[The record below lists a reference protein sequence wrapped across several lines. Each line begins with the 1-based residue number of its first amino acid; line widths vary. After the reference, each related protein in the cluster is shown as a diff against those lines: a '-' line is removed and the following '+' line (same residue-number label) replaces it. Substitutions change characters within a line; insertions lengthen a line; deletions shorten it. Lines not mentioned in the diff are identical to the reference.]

1 LEVTCGFQIN
11 PETNRKDNKI
21 EKILLAGDHALFR
34 DGLRHVLAG
43 FDDEFEIMEATDYPE
58 ALAIA
63 NKGKGITLA
72 FVDLSMP
79 GMERFS
85 GLAALC
91 DRIGDVPVVVVS
103 ANENNDDIRQAMEC
117 GAARYMPKSLDSE
130 VIRAALKRVIAGKT
144 YLPPSMVG
152 WKKDSAVVKVA
163 PPSCLTPRQHDVL
176 GFIAQG
182 YSNKKIAS
190 ELNLAEGTVKL
201 HVPALLKALG
211 VNNRTE
217 AVFKAT
223 SQGLVETPPV
233 TGLRSQG

>member
-1 LEVTCGFQIN
+1 MKN
-11 PETNRKDNKI
+11 NETV
-21 EKILLAGDHALFR
+21 KILLADDHALFR

-43 FDDEFEIMEATDYPE
+43 IDTEFQIVEATDYPG

-63 NKGKGITLA
+63 NKEKGITLA

-79 GMERFS
+79 GMDRFS
-85 GLAALC
+85 GLSALC
-91 DRIGDVPVVVVS
+91 DRMGEVPVVVVS
-103 ANENNDDIRQAMEC
+103 ANESNDDIHRAMEC
-117 GAARYMPKSLDSE
+117 GASGYIPKALDSD
-130 VIRAALKRVIAGKT
+130 VIRAALKRVISGKT

-152 WKKDSAVVKVA
+152 WQNDGPAAKVT
-163 PPSCLTPRQHDVL
+163 PPSRLTPRQHDVL

-182 YSNKKIAS
+182 YSNKRIAT

-201 HVPALLKALG
+201 HVAALLKALG

-223 SQGLVETPPV
+223 AQGLVESPSPE
-233 TGLRSQG
+233 GLRNLS